1 MRTSLTRSL
10 TTTGARALGI
20 SSAAA
25 ASSAT
30 SSLAGRRAVTTTKGR
45 SLFAI
50 TSRQTSAHSIQHS
63 YALAAARTYATG
75 SKKPPSPPPSSPA
88 ANSEKAESASSQ
100 QPASSDDATAA
111 EQEDAPLRPH
121 SFNLD
126 TTASPLLR
134 LGAGAGK
141 KPDGQ
146 KGGDPEGVDG
156 SNGDDGGNGN
166 GQPKRPT
173 AEQTGRGVL
182 RYVWIG
188 LVGAAAYGAYMFGQ
202 PFDEIEAARHKDNPL
217 ADSWL
222 GRIRLR
228 TFSIQSELSSPVSDM
243 LLPPQDPRIQRPYT
257 LVVELDDLLVHS
269 DWDRQ
274 RGWKIAKRPGL
285 DYFLGYLST
294 FFEIIVFT
302 SSPQFGSEPI
312 VQKLDQDG
320 RYIFQRLYKEHC
332 RFIDGE
338 LVKDLSYLN
347 RDLSKTIILDTDKG
361 RFRLQPE
368 NGLVVKPWSGDPA
381 DRELF
386 GWIQLLESVFIW
398 NFPDVRQFLKTYEG
412 VEDVPAEH
420 RARLEAHRQSE
431 LGQLEA
437 AAKQRRR
444 FGLGASITGQGG
456 PRARE
461 AKTYYDAQS
470 ELFHKMYIE
479 DEAHWQQ
486 NKEGWRKQN
495 EELDAKRWE
504 KFVAENGQP
513 STWDMIQVQM
523 GMKPPFEL
531 PDVSP
536 EELDA
541 SKKKE
546 EEEKAKGGAATATAT
561 ATPTK

>member
-1 MRTSLTRSL
+1 MRTSISRTVAS
-10 TTTGARALGI
+10 GARGLPLSAVATASSSPRALLVARRAA
-20 SSAAA
+20 SAASRHPPPQA
-25 ASSAT
+25 TRLASS
-30 SSLAGRRAVTTTKGR
+30 SS
-45 SLFAI
+45 SSSSI
-50 TSRQTSAHSIQHS
+50 HRQ
-63 YALAAARTYATG
+63 ARGYATA
-75 SKKPPSPPPSSPA
+75 SKPPPPPPSSSSSSSSAPKSETAESGSKAQPA
-88 ANSEKAESASSQ
+88 AEA
-100 QPASSDDATAA
+100 DADAA
-111 EQEDAPLRPH
+111 EQDDAPLRPH

-126 TTASPLLR
+126 TTAAPLLR
-134 LGAGAGK
+134 LGAGKGK
-141 KPDGQ
+141 HGEPGAEGADRANGGEDGA
-146 KGGDPEGVDG
+146 
-156 SNGDDGGNGN
+156 
-166 GQPKRPT
+166 PKRPT

-182 RYVWIG
+182 KFVWPA
-188 LVGAAAYGAYMFGQ
+188 LVGLAGYGAYQFGL
-202 PFDEIEAARHKDNPL
+202 PLDDEEAIRHKDNPL

-274 RGWKIAKRPGL
+274 RGWRIAKRPGL

-332 RFIDGE
+332 RFVEGE

-347 RDLSKTIILDTDKG
+347 RDLSKTIILDTDKS
-361 RFRLQPE
+361 RFRFQPE
-368 NGLVVKPWSGDPA
+368 NGFVVKPWNGDPA

-386 GWIQLLESVFIW
+386 RWIQLLESVFIW
-398 NFPDVRQFLKTYEG
+398 NFPDVRQFVKTYDG
-412 VEDVPAEH
+412 VEDVPAAH
-420 RARLEAHRQSE
+420 KAQLQAHRQSE

-444 FGLGASITGQGG
+444 FGLGGASITGQG

-461 AKTYYDAQS
+461 PKTYYDAQS

-486 NKEGWRKQN
+486 NKDGWRKQN

-513 STWDMIQVQM
+513 TMIDMIQVQL
-523 GMKPPFEL
+523 GWKPPFEL
-531 PDVSP
+531 PDISP

-546 EEEKAKGGAATATAT
+546 SEETAAAAAAAAAATATAP
-561 ATPTK
+561 APK

>member
-1 MRTSLTRSL
+1 MRTSISRTVAS
-10 TTTGARALGI
+10 GARGLPLSAVATASSSPRALLVARRAASAASRHPPPQATRLASSSSS
-20 SSAAA
+20 SSAPKSETAE
-25 ASSAT
+25 S
-30 SSLAGRRAVTTTKGR
+30 
-45 SLFAI
+45 
-50 TSRQTSAHSIQHS
+50 
-63 YALAAARTYATG
+63 G
-75 SKKPPSPPPSSPA
+75 SKAQPA
-88 ANSEKAESASSQ
+88 AEA
-100 QPASSDDATAA
+100 DADAA
-111 EQEDAPLRPH
+111 EQDDAPLRPH

-126 TTASPLLR
+126 TTAAPLLR
-134 LGAGAGK
+134 LGAGKGK
-141 KPDGQ
+141 HGKPGAEGADRANGGEDGA
-146 KGGDPEGVDG
+146 
-156 SNGDDGGNGN
+156 
-166 GQPKRPT
+166 PKRPT

-182 RYVWIG
+182 KFVWPA
-188 LVGAAAYGAYMFGQ
+188 LVGLAGYGAYQFGL
-202 PFDEIEAARHKDNPL
+202 PLDDEEAIRHKDNPL

-274 RGWKIAKRPGL
+274 RGWRIAKRPGL

-332 RFIDGE
+332 RFVEGE

-347 RDLSKTIILDTDKG
+347 RDLSKTIILDTDKS
-361 RFRLQPE
+361 RFRFQPE
-368 NGLVVKPWSGDPA
+368 NGFVVKPWNGDPA

-386 GWIQLLESVFIW
+386 RWIQLLESVFIW
-398 NFPDVRQFLKTYEG
+398 NFPDVRQFVKTYDG
-412 VEDVPAEH
+412 VEDVPAAH
-420 RARLEAHRQSE
+420 KAQLQAHRQSE

-444 FGLGASITGQGG
+444 FGLGGASITGQG

-461 AKTYYDAQS
+461 PKTYYDAQS

-486 NKEGWRKQN
+486 NKDGWRKQN

-513 STWDMIQVQM
+513 TMI
-523 GMKPPFEL
+523 E
-531 PDVSP
+531 
-536 EELDA
+536 
-541 SKKKE
+541 
-546 EEEKAKGGAATATAT
+546 
-561 ATPTK
+561 